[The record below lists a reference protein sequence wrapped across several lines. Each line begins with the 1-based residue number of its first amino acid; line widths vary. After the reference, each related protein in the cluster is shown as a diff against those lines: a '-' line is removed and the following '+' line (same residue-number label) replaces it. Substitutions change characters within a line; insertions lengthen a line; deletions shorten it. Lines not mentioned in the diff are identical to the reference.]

1 MSPITEALLIGSYA
15 ALLRGCLPDW
25 RDGHVGDI
33 DFICTRP
40 AAELLLGRLGG
51 EIIEHSP
58 DRCYHF
64 DRQGLNIDIDL
75 RGHLLP
81 TIVHHADIMD
91 VPINGATIRCLVARP
106 HLVAALRAVSWSLVP
121 TAIDKAKRDVRGYA
135 ELGIE
140 IDAPLRKAA
149 MAFRKPV

>member
-1 MSPITEALLIGSYA
+1 
-15 ALLRGCLPDW
+15 
-25 RDGHVGDI
+25 V
-33 DFICTRP
+33 
-40 AAELLLGRLGG
+40 
-51 EIIEHSP
+51 IEHSP

-64 DRQGLNIDIDL
+64 DRLGLNIDIDL

-81 TIVHHADIMD
+81 TIVDHADFMD

-106 HLVAALRAVSWSLVP
+106 RLVAALRAVSWSLVP

-140 IDAPLRKAA
+140 IDAPLREAA